1 MNRIQKPNLSK
12 WPKFVLPALT
22 IMFGQQTLR
31 ALLPYLQY
39 LLGDRFGWSP
49 IQMGLV
55 ALLIFSTAF
64 LTAWLNRCLGLRRML
79 LLSAGGLG
87 LTRLAAQLWSGDP
100 LGDMVLVMIGAI
112 LFVLFWPIYLALV
125 RSQNKATQATNQFTQ
140 AILLG
145 LIFDTALHGV
155 FLTYDFIWQAGIIPL
170 LLTIG
175 LVSMQWIALRVSLT
189 APPPHAD
196 PREGTFFATLPW
208 LAIGPFLFL
217 QLVVFQNQARLAT
230 LTDWSLPLVFSWV
243 LISHIFGLGL
253 ATLWRPNR
261 TGLIAV
267 GLLLVLTLW
276 SFGATNPTVFALA
289 LLVGQISVA
298 ILMTTML
305 RGLEENLAQEYEPT
319 GTPGQ
324 ARTGLRN
331 TTIVH
336 ALSMIFMVI
345 LIFGFYVG
353 FSLRVP
359 FQNDWLLIFSGA
371 IIALSGIGAA
381 GMLTKPARW
390 QMPHPALA
398 LPLLLLL
405 LPLFTFLTWRTPTPI
420 SPDRP
425 LRLMDYNMHNG
436 FDTNGHLGI
445 EALAQVIE
453 TQQPDIVALQE
464 ISRGWVING
473 SVDMLSWLSQ
483 RLGLPYYA
491 YTPSGDALVGQ
502 AVLSRYPI
510 LLAEVHPLPPRDLPL
525 KHSFAYL
532 QIDAGQTTPLNL
544 INTHFHHQPTDSAIR
559 LTQAKTILGFLTD
572 RQLDRLIL
580 TGDLNA
586 TPDTPEIQPFYE
598 HGFKDVIIEANLTPG
613 YTVDSVQP
621 SKRFDYIFTSPNLTA
636 TDVVIPPST
645 ASDHLGIAITIQ
657 TGASI
662 LIHRY
667 RSIQH
672 PRCFAITSPPSRS
685 HP

>member
-1 MNRIQKPNLSK
+1 MTKSCMNTTMNRTQKSNLSK
-12 WPKFVLPALT
+12 WPKIVLPALT

-64 LTAWLNRCLGLRRML
+64 LTVWLNQRLGLRRML

-87 LTRLAAQLWSGDP
+87 LARLAAQLWSGDP
-100 LGDMVLVMIGAI
+100 LGDMALVMIGTI
-112 LFVLFWPIYLALV
+112 LFVFFWPIYLALA
-125 RSQNKATQATNQFTQ
+125 RSQNNATQAMYRFAQ

-155 FLTYDFIWQAGIIPL
+155 FLTYDFIWQAGVIPL
-170 LLTIG
+170 LLIIG
-175 LVSMQWIALRVSLT
+175 LVSIQWAALQVPLAT
-189 APPPHAD
+189 TPPHAA
-196 PREGTFFATLPW
+196 PREGTFLATLPW
-208 LAIGPFLFL
+208 LSIGPFLFI

-230 LTDWSLPLVFSWV
+230 LTDWSLPVVFSWA

-253 ATLWRPNR
+253 ATLWQPNK
-261 TGLIAV
+261 TGALVV

-276 SFGATNPTVFALA
+276 PLGATNPTVFALA

-298 ILMTTML
+298 VLMATIL
-305 RGLEENLAQEYEPT
+305 RGLGENLAKEYEPA
-319 GTPGQ
+319 GTSGQ
-324 ARTGLRN
+324 PQKGLRN

-336 ALSMIFMVI
+336 ALSMILMVI

-359 FQNDWLLIFSGA
+359 FQNDWLLSFSGVT
-371 IIALSGIGAA
+371 IALSGIGAA
-381 GMLTKPARW
+381 GMLTNLAKW

-398 LPLLLLL
+398 LPFLLLL
-405 LPLFTFLTWRTPTPI
+405 LPLFTFLTWCTPTPI

-425 LRLMDYNMHNG
+425 LRLMDYNVHNG
-436 FDTNGHLGI
+436 FDTNGHLGM

-453 TQQPDIVALQE
+453 TQQADIVTLQE
-464 ISRGWVING
+464 VSRGWVVNG
-473 SVDMLSWLSQ
+473 SLDMLSWLSQ

-502 AVLSRYPI
+502 AVLSRYPL
-510 LLAEVHPLPPRDLPL
+510 LLAEAHPLPPRDLPL
-525 KHSFAYL
+525 KRSFAYL
-532 QIDAGQTTPLNL
+532 QIDIGQATPLNL
-544 INTHFHHQPTDSAIR
+544 INTHFHHRTTDSVIR
-559 LTQAKTILGFLTD
+559 LTQVKTILVFLTD
-572 RQLDRLIL
+572 RQLDHLIL

-586 TPDTPEIQPFYE
+586 TPDTPEIQLFYE
-598 HGFKDVIIEANLTPG
+598 HGLKDVIIEANLTPG

-621 SKRFDYIFTSPNLTA
+621 DKRLDYILISPDLTA
-636 TDVVIPPST
+636 SDVVIPHST
-645 ASDHLGIAITIQ
+645 ASDHLGIVATIN
-657 TGASI
+657 
-662 LIHRY
+662 L
-667 RSIQH
+667 
-672 PRCFAITSPPSRS
+672 PK
-685 HP
+685 